1 MKIKM
6 SQNAPWEEDM
16 AAYLHAKTSTK
27 VQHPHSTTPVTNV
40 EGATQH
46 TSGNNLCF

>member
-6 SQNAPWEEDM
+6 SQNAPWEENM

-27 VQHPHSTTPVTNV
+27 VR
-40 EGATQH
+40 
-46 TSGNNLCF
+46 TSVAHRL